1 MLAYLVI
8 LFLLLPFVDLYLLM
22 QIASEFGLIYTVFF
36 IIVTGVVGAAVIKRE
51 GLGVLRRL
59 STSVTAKEVSR
70 NMLEVLMLL
79 LGGIMLLSP
88 GFITD
93 FLGFLFV
100 LGPTRQR
107 LVVKIS
113 ERLEKDS
120 DIKFEIH
127 RF

>member
-120 DIKFEIH
+120 DIKFKIH